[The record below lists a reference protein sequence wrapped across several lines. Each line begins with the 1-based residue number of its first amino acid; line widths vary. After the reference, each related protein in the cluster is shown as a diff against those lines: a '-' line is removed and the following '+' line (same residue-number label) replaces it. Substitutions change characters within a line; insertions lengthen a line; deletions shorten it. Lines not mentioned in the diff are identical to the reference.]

1 MSPWGQQ
8 QELTDDE
15 QAGKAA
21 FVEDFEALKKRH
33 TTPVRKAHRGQIQG
47 KQEDMRA
54 SLVCARVEGLTCD
67 GVSVKVC
74 GLWFDMNEQHFRRDI
89 LRAGVISSI
98 QVCWGREFMPDLT

>member
-21 FVEDFEALKKRH
+21 FVEDLKAFKKRH
-33 TTPVRKAHRGQIQG
+33 TTPVRKAQRGQIQG

-54 SLVCARVEGLTCD
+54 SLVCARVEELTC
-67 GVSVKVC
+67 GGASVKVC
-74 GLWFDMNEQHFRRDI
+74 GLWFDMHGATFCARGLSHQSKFVGAEDSCPI
-89 LRAGVISSI
+89 
-98 QVCWGREFMPDLT
+98 